1 MFGLQEHQCCE
12 IYKEGHGITRHSTT
26 FSDIC
31 RYLIPRLCRPGVG
44 KFLEIALIQ
53 LEILFFSPPP
63 FGVNSDQFSSNLRVE
78 QIALPRHLSRF
89 LKQPGSPALQ
99 KSNGLEVVQG
109 FRSLHQAPRFSFLLS
124 YHQPKWANC
133 EIPFAIRDTPPTLQS
148 PARLRYPPIFIYFFA
163 SLLALRRHG
172 YSYQFSPRT
181 RSAKYII
188 HTHIPTSPLV
198 RTISIEDWV
207 LTIRPSGKGSFAS
220 LASLQRNRL
229 S

>member
-1 MFGLQEHQCCE
+1 MKKKERKHPVQKMFGLQEHQCCE
-12 IYKEGHGITRHSTT
+12 MYEEGHGITRHSTT

-31 RYLIPRLCRPGVG
+31 RYLMPRLCRPGVG

-53 LEILFFSPPP
+53 LEIFFFSPPPRPPPP

-148 PARLRYPPIFIYFFA
+148 PPDCAIPQFLFIFLLRYY
-163 SLLALRRHG
+163 H
-172 YSYQFSPRT
+172 
-181 RSAKYII
+181 
-188 HTHIPTSPLV
+188 
-198 RTISIEDWV
+198 
-207 LTIRPSGKGSFAS
+207 
-220 LASLQRNRL
+220 
-229 S
+229 